1 MRTIPQNIDLTK
13 LQVKNLIGT
22 PIRLKVN
29 RGRNKIEFIDGQIEN
44 AYPQIFTIRSLNGEI
59 NSFSYSDVLAKNITF
74 FASKLILS
82 KIRKIVTFFIS
93 IK

>member
-44 AYPQIFTIRSLNGEI
+44 AYPQIFTMRSLNGEI

-74 FASKLILS
+74 FASK
-82 KIRKIVTFFIS
+82 
-93 IK
+93 

>member
-74 FASKLILS
+74 FASK
-82 KIRKIVTFFIS
+82 
-93 IK
+93 

>member
-1 MRTIPQNIDLTK
+1 MSRGATMRTIPQNIDLTK

-44 AYPQIFTIRSLNGEI
+44 AYPQIFTMRSLTGEI
-59 NSFSYSDVLAKNITF
+59 NSFSYSDVLANNITF
-74 FASKLILS
+74 FASK
-82 KIRKIVTFFIS
+82 
-93 IK
+93 